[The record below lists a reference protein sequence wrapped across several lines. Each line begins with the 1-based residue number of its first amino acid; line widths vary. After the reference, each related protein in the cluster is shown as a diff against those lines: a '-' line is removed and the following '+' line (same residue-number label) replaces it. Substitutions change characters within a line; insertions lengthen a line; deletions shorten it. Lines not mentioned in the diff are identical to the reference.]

1 MNRPSRGGTASARM
15 RRVALCVRNAFVI
28 GAVGVAACA
37 SATEPCATPSRV
49 AGNWSYVATQTSPVS
64 ANISGTIRFNGTA
77 CGQFT
82 GALDVTEVDAYGAT
96 RRIVGDVSGRIVDS
110 TTVQF
115 DAYLGSS
122 VRQHIAALRG
132 DSLKGDWLEVAASG
146 ASGSF
151 VARRILTP

>member
-1 MNRPSRGGTASARM
+1 MNRLSRRRVESARM
-15 RRVALCVRNAFVI
+15 QRVTFRVRKAFVI
-28 GAVGVAACA
+28 GAIGVGACT
-37 SATEPCATPSRV
+37 SPTEPCATPSRI
-49 AGNWSYVATQTSPVS
+49 AGNWSYSATQTSPVT

-82 GALDVTEVDAYGAT
+82 GALDATEVDAYGTT
-96 RRIVGDVSGRIVDS
+96 RRLVGDVSGRIVDS

-122 VRQHIAALRG
+122 ARQHIAALRG
-132 DSLKGDWLEVAASG
+132 DSLKGDWLEVTASG

-151 VARRILTP
+151 AARRIVTP